1 MFEFEIGRHRV
12 GQGNPVF
19 FIAEAGVNHNGSLD
33 LAKQLVDVASDAG
46 ADAVKFQSFHA
57 DEIATKMA
65 PKSTYHQETTG
76 GDEVES
82 WFDMLK
88 RQEMSKE
95 MHEELISYCNKKKII
110 FASTPYDLKSLHLL
124 CELDVSVIKIA
135 STDTNNL
142 PFLRHVGTAGRPI
155 ILSSAMAT
163 MKEVSEAVETIK
175 HAGSKHFAVMQCT
188 GNYPADLQNSNLNVM
203 HSYREA
209 FGCPV
214 GYSDHTAGI
223 VNPIAATAM
232 GANIYEKHFTL
243 SRDLAGPDHRMSI
256 EPEELRETIAL
267 VRQAQTVAG
276 SAEKQVVQEEL
287 ENRVKLRKSIVSR
300 EHIKAGK
307 SINSDMICLKR
318 PATGM
323 LPRLFDTVVGS
334 VALVDIPADTPI
346 TQDMI
351 DA

>member
-1 MFEFEIGRHRV
+1 MYEFEVGQHRV

-33 LAKQLVDVASDAG
+33 LAKQMVDAAAEAG
-46 ADAVKFQSFHA
+46 ADAVKFQSFFA
-57 DEIATKMA
+57 EEIATKAA

-88 RQEMSKE
+88 RQEMSRD
-95 MHEELISYCNKKKII
+95 MHEELIGFCDRRNIV

-124 CELDVSVIKIA
+124 CDLDVSVIKIA
-135 STDTNNL
+135 STDTSNL
-142 PFLRHVGTAGRPI
+142 PFLRHVGAAGRPI

-163 MKEVSEAVETIK
+163 MEEVSEAVETIK
-175 HAGSKHFAVMQCT
+175 HAGSNRFAVMQCT

-214 GYSDHTAGI
+214 GYSDHTTGI

-243 SRDLAGPDHRMSI
+243 SRDLPGPDHRMSI
-256 EPEELRETIAL
+256 EPDELKATIGL

-276 SAEKQVVQEEL
+276 SAEKQIVPEEE
-287 ENRVKLRKSIVSR
+287 ENRIKLRKSIVAR
-300 EHIKAGK
+300 EHIRVGQRINAG
-307 SINSDMICLKR
+307 MICIKR
-318 PATGM
+318 PATGI
-323 LPRLFDTVVGS
+323 LPRLFDSVVGS
-334 VALVDIPADTPI
+334 VAVVDIPADTPI
-346 TQDMI
+346 TRVMI
-351 DA
+351 DG